1 MNYFVEVFNNDI
13 LIIGFL
19 SWLVAQVLKIFTDF
33 HKNKKIDMTRVVGS
47 GGMPSSHS
55 SLVMGIS
62 TSIGLKYGWGSDLYI
77 VVLIFSLIVM
87 YDASGVRRAVGTQ
100 ATLLNIIIQ
109 DLYNHKKISEEKLKE
124 LVGHTPKEVI
134 AGALLGIIM
143 ANYFL

>member
-1 MNYFVEVFNNDI
+1 
-13 LIIGFL
+13 
-19 SWLVAQVLKIFTDF
+19 
-33 HKNKKIDMTRVVGS
+33 
-47 GGMPSSHS
+47 
-55 SLVMGIS
+55 MGIS